1 MTYNVHLFSALCI
14 RYSDKVL
21 AALLAVKPALCG
33 HKFEVKVNDVL
44 FLGHPLI
51 VPKTRRSPTHARVTM
66 TSFSVVF
73 ALQVCSMG
81 RV

>member
-1 MTYNVHLFSALCI
+1 MFHT

-44 FLGHPLI
+44 FLGHPLV
-51 VPKTRRSPTHARVTM
+51 VPKTHPSPKHARVTM
-66 TSFSVVF
+66 TSFNVVF
-73 ALQVCSMG
+73 ALQVSVCI
-81 RV
+81 